1 MPASQVGP
9 SRRVAVSGRDFEL
22 KRTPA
27 KTLDAPAAAPSSSS
41 RTFARPSAGE
51 DHAIRKRR
59 WVICVCAFA
68 LSASA
73 TLAASAVQIFRLAGG
88 ELPALLNA
96 LAEQGRIQILYD
108 AQLLAGRRADG
119 LDGNYSVQ
127 AALTRVLH
135 GTGLEAVAVNA
146 DTFVIRPVRR
156 SAPPPPLETSAIP
169 RQPPEIELS
178 RVLVNDSGISRL
190 AASPAVPVTEITR
203 EQIDSSGYTTLFDL
217 LKAQPGIQVAN
228 QPEAMAAASDSNF
241 RTGASGAAAVALRR
255 LGSKSTLFLVDGRR
269 IAGYGLAP
277 DGTGTVPDLNAIP
290 LAMIDR
296 IEILRDGASAIY
308 GSDAIAGI
316 VNILLRR
323 DFSGAEA
330 SVYAG
335 VSNRGDAAAQQASV
349 FWGGRSASGIG
360 LLLNL
365 NYLHGS
371 PLAGSQR
378 SWYSLDQR
386 RQGLRDLRS
395 LYSFPGNIVY
405 DDGTIAAAPGCASEN
420 LSARGLCLL
429 DGAKFT
435 TLQNGNDGKSLLGR
449 LDVPLDESTRLHLDL
464 RATDLLQRQRAAP
477 SAAGLLLSSRQEAS
491 EPQPIQWL
499 YSFNDIGAVREA
511 TRSTLLSLG
520 AGIDGSIG
528 SWSWSVDASAQRN
541 RVVDTIDGLVS
552 NDVINLS
559 VDGERYTFGQT
570 PPSAALRA
578 LLAPRAVRRGSTTL
592 EAVSFA
598 TSGAAF
604 DLPAGAASVS
614 TGVEVRREGVEQ
626 RPGLVLQGGHLLNQP
641 REYPLSRRR
650 AASAAFVKLDLPIL
664 ESLGADLAWRVE
676 KTGGFAAHG
685 APTLGLHWRPS
696 ESLVLRMSSSSGYR
710 APTLH
715 ELHQPRTIGNPETVW
730 VPDSAGPCA
739 VPVISVTGQAACLL
753 SVTRGGNPALRPE
766 TSHTTAWGAAW
777 SPSPSFSLSAD
788 VYRSVRRNEIA
799 GVPAAYAFEHADGF
813 PDFVERTPD
822 GAITALNERLVN
834 LARTTTRGVDA
845 EARWDVDFGRAGQL
859 RLNVGLNYLDSLDRR
874 AAPGMP
880 AARSAG
886 YADTPR
892 LTGVATARWA
902 LGDWIVGANYRY
914 VGSYRLQPYADYVTP
929 CATYKAEQGKCSIPP
944 FGLLNLNV
952 TYSGIPHWAFTLSVN
967 NVADHVPRYY
977 EELSGG
983 YNPAF
988 DDPVGRYYAFRATY
1002 RF

>member
-1 MPASQVGP
+1 MRSLWTAC
-9 SRRVAVSGRDFEL
+9 A
-22 KRTPA
+22 
-27 KTLDAPAAAPSSSS
+27 
-41 RTFARPSAGE
+41 
-51 DHAIRKRR
+51 
-59 WVICVCAFA
+59 CAFA
-68 LSASA
+68 LSAAAALAESSA
-73 TLAASAVQIFRLAGG
+73 QAFRLAGG
-88 ELPALLNA
+88 ELAALLNS
-96 LAEQGRIQILYD
+96 LAAQGRIQILYD
-108 AQLLAGRRADG
+108 AELLAGRRADG
-119 LDGNYSVQ
+119 LDGSYSVE
-127 AALTRVLH
+127 AALARVLR

-146 DTFVIRPVRR
+146 DTFVIKPARR
-156 SAPPPPLETSAIP
+156 VAPPPPLETPVVP
-169 RQPPEIELS
+169 RQAPEVELS

-190 AASPAVPVTEITR
+190 AASPAMPVTEITR

-290 LAMIDR
+290 LAMIER

-308 GSDAIAGI
+308 GSDAVAGV
-316 VNILLRR
+316 VNLLLRR

-335 VSNRGDAAAQQASV
+335 ASGRGDAAAQQASV
-349 FWGGRSASGIG
+349 FWGGRTAGGVG

-365 NYLHGS
+365 NYLHAS
-371 PLAGSQR
+371 PLTGDQR

-395 LYSFPGNIVY
+395 LYSFPGNLIY
-405 DDGTIAAAPGCASEN
+405 DDGSIAAAPGCEPRN
-420 LSARGLCLL
+420 LTARGLCVL

-435 TLQNGNDGKSLLGR
+435 TLQNGNNGKSLLGR
-449 LDVPLDESTRLHLDL
+449 LDVPLDESTRLRVDL
-464 RATDLLQRQRAAP
+464 RATDLLQRQQAAP
-477 SAAGLLLSSRQEAS
+477 SAAGLLLATLQETS
-491 EPQPIQWL
+491 QPQPVQWL
-499 YSFNDIGAVREA
+499 YSFNDIGPVREA
-511 TRSTLLSLG
+511 THSTLLSLG

-528 SWSWSVDASAQRN
+528 NWTWSVDASAQRN

-552 NDVINLS
+552 DDVLDLS

-578 LLAPRAVRRGSTTL
+578 LIAPRAVRRGSTTL
-592 EAVSFA
+592 EAASFA
-598 TSGAAF
+598 ASGAAF
-604 DLPAGAASVS
+604 DLPAGTASVS

-626 RPGLVLQGGHLLNQP
+626 RPGATLQGGHLLNQP
-641 REYPLSRRR
+641 REYPLSRHRS
-650 AASAAFVKLDLPIL
+650 ASAAFVKLDLPIL

-676 KTGGFAAHG
+676 KTGGFSAHG
-685 APTLGLHWRPS
+685 APALGLHWRPA
-696 ESLVLRMSSSSGYR
+696 ESLLLRLSSSSGYR

-715 ELHQPRTIGNPETVW
+715 ELHQPRSVGNPETVW
-730 VPDSAGPCA
+730 VPESAGGCA
-739 VPVISVTGQAACLL
+739 QTVTSASGQAACLL

-766 TSHTTAWGAAW
+766 TSRTVAWGLVW

-799 GVPAAYAFEHADGF
+799 GVPVAYALEHAERF
-813 PDFVERTPD
+813 PDVVERTPD
-822 GAITALNERLVN
+822 GQIAALNERLVN
-834 LARTTTRGVDA
+834 LANTTTRGVDA

-859 RLNVGLNYLDSLDRR
+859 RLNLGVNYLDALDRR
-874 AAPGMP
+874 GAPGMP
-880 AARSAG
+880 AARGAG

-892 LTGVATARWA
+892 LTGVSTARWA
-902 LGDWIVGANYRY
+902 LGDWVVGANYRY
-914 VGSYRLQPYADYVTP
+914 VGSYRLQPYADYVAP
-929 CATYKAEQGKCSIPP
+929 CATYKAAQGKCSIPP

-952 TYSGIPHWAFTLSVN
+952 TYSGVPNWAFTLSVN
-967 NVADHVPRYY
+967 NAADHRPRYY

>member
-1 MPASQVGP
+1 
-9 SRRVAVSGRDFEL
+9 L

-27 KTLDAPAAAPSSSS
+27 QSFDASATTDSS
-41 RTFARPSAGE
+41 RAFARSGAAGCARRGLRTWAC
-51 DHAIRKRR
+51 AI
-59 WVICVCAFA
+59 AFA
-68 LSASA
+68 LCASGA
-73 TLAASAVQIFRLAGG
+73 LADSTAQTFRLAGG
-88 ELPALLNA
+88 ELAALLNA
-96 LAEQGRIQILYD
+96 LAAQGRIQILYD
-108 AQLLAGRRADG
+108 AELLAGRRAEG
-119 LDGNYSVQ
+119 LHGTYSVE
-127 AALTRVLH
+127 AALTRLLR

-146 DTFVIRPVRR
+146 DTFVVKPAAR
-156 SAPPPPLETSAIP
+156 STPSPPSLETPVVP
-169 RQPPEIELS
+169 RQAPEIELS
-178 RVLVNDSGISRL
+178 RVLVNDAGISRL
-190 AASPAVPVTEITR
+190 AMSPTMPGAGITR

-228 QPEAMAAASDSNF
+228 QPEAMAAASDANF

-290 LAMIDR
+290 LAMIER

-308 GSDAIAGI
+308 GSDAVAGV

-335 VSNRGDAAAQQASV
+335 ASDGGDAAAQQVSV
-349 FWGGRSASGIG
+349 FWGGRTAGGIG

-365 NYLHGS
+365 NYLHAS
-371 PLAGSQR
+371 PLTGDQR

-395 LYSFPGNIVY
+395 PYSFPGNIIY
-405 DDGTIAAAPGCASEN
+405 DDGSFEAAPGCEPRN
-420 LSARGLCLL
+420 LSARGLCVL

-435 TLQNGNDGKSLLGR
+435 TLQNGNNGKSLLGR
-449 LDVPLDESTRLHLDL
+449 LDVPLDGSTRLHLDL
-464 RATDLLQRQRAAP
+464 RVTDLMQRQQAAP
-477 SAAGLLLSSRQEAS
+477 SAAQLVLASLQEAT

-499 YSFNDIGAVREA
+499 YSFNDIGPVREA

-520 AGIDGSIG
+520 AGVDGRIG
-528 SWSWSVDASAQRN
+528 SWTWSMDASAQRN
-541 RVVDTIDGLVS
+541 RVVDTIDGLVR
-552 NDVINLS
+552 DDAFRLS
-559 VDGERYTFGQT
+559 VDGERYTFGDT

-578 LLAPRAVRRGSTTL
+578 LMAPRAVRRGSTTL
-592 EAVSFA
+592 EEVSFA

-604 DLPAGAASVS
+604 DLPAGAASLS
-614 TGVEVRREGVEQ
+614 AGVELRREGVEQ
-626 RPGLVLQGGHLLNQP
+626 RPGPTLQSGRLLNQP
-641 REYPLSRRR
+641 REYPLSRHRV
-650 AASAAFVKLDLPIL
+650 ASAAFVKLDLPIL
-664 ESLGADLAWRVE
+664 DSLGADLAWRVE
-676 KTGGFAAHG
+676 ETGGFAAHG
-685 APTLGLHWRPS
+685 APTLGLHWRPA
-696 ESLVLRMSSSSGYR
+696 ESLLLRASSSSGYR

-715 ELHQPRTIGNPETVW
+715 ELYQPRSIGNPETVW
-730 VPDSAGPCA
+730 VPESAGPCVDA
-739 VPVISVTGQAACLL
+739 LDSTAGQAACLL

-766 TSHTTAWGAAW
+766 TSHTTAWGMVW

-799 GVPAAYAFEHADGF
+799 GVPVAYALDHADRF
-813 PDFVERTPD
+813 ADFAVRTED
-822 GAITALNERLVN
+822 GRIAALNDLLVN
-834 LARTTTRGVDA
+834 LASTTTRGVDA
-845 EARWDVDFGRAGQL
+845 EARWDADFGRAGQL
-859 RLNVGLNYLDSLDRR
+859 RLNVGLNYLDALDRR
-874 AAPGMP
+874 GAPGAP

-886 YADTPR
+886 YAATPR
-892 LTGVATARWA
+892 LTGVSTARWA

-914 VGSYRLQPYADYVTP
+914 VGSYRLRPYADYVAP
-929 CATYKAEQGKCSIPP
+929 CAAYRAAQGKCSVPP

-967 NVADHVPRYY
+967 NVADHEPRYY